1 MKESGEQK
9 LELLRRRFGEW
20 LAKETEIEGIN
31 EALPQHLHQYQM
43 ALCQRPAK
51 EGGGILSVSTQAKR
65 LAAIKTWFEWMA
77 GEQLLEATPIE
88 EPRDVRD
95 RAMLE
100 VLYGSGIRREETLAL
115 TIYDADLATGS
126 LRIELGKGRQTRI
139 VPLTQSA
146 IAALKLYL
154 EEVRPQW
161 ASEAGGTVLFVSSR
175 SGRALSDN
183 DLLRIVRKAASRAGI
198 KKRVTPHTLRHS
210 CATHLLQEDADIR
223 QIQKLL
229 GHRKLSTTEIYT
241 RVEIGDLAKVIA
253 RCHPRE
259 KVRREEDAGKSE

>member
-1 MKESGEQK
+1 MKESGKQK

-20 LAKETEIEGIN
+20 LAACNYAVRTREEYERSVRDFIEWLAKETEIEGIN
-31 EALPQHLHQYQM
+31 EVLPQEE
-43 ALCQRPAK
+43 A
-51 EGGGILSVSTQAKR
+51 R
-65 LAAIKTWFEWMA
+65 L
-77 GEQLLEATPIE
+77 LLEATPIE

-161 ASEAGGTVLFVSSR
+161 ASEAGGTVLFVS
-175 SGRALSDN
+175 
-183 DLLRIVRKAASRAGI
+183 
-198 KKRVTPHTLRHS
+198 
-210 CATHLLQEDADIR
+210 
-223 QIQKLL
+223 
-229 GHRKLSTTEIYT
+229 
-241 RVEIGDLAKVIA
+241 
-253 RCHPRE
+253 
-259 KVRREEDAGKSE
+259 

>member
-1 MKESGEQK
+1 MKESGKQK
-9 LELLRRRFGEW
+9 LELLRRRFGEWLAACNYAVRTREEYERSVRDFIEW

-77 GEQLLEATPIE
+77 GELLLEATPIE

-146 IAALKLYL
+146 
-154 EEVRPQW
+154 
-161 ASEAGGTVLFVSSR
+161 
-175 SGRALSDN
+175 
-183 DLLRIVRKAASRAGI
+183 
-198 KKRVTPHTLRHS
+198 
-210 CATHLLQEDADIR
+210 
-223 QIQKLL
+223 
-229 GHRKLSTTEIYT
+229 
-241 RVEIGDLAKVIA
+241 
-253 RCHPRE
+253 
-259 KVRREEDAGKSE
+259 